1 MCPKYRI
8 IFYRGV
14 CMGLEVSYKAFVGND
29 SVFLEPIHPLPDI
42 DVDVDARV
50 SDGEE

>member
-1 MCPKYRI
+1 MCTKSWSD
-8 IFYRGV
+8 FHRGLS
-14 CMGLEVSYKAFVGND
+14 MGLEVSYKAFVGND